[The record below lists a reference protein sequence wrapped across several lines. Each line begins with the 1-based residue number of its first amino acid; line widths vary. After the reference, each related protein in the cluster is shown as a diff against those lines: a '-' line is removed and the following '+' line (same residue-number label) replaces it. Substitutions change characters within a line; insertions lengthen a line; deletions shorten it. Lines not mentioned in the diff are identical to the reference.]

1 MQAVMAGLVP
11 AIHVACTSEKY
22 PRLAARAQASKSD
35 GERDGSTSMQH
46 SGRKAKLLKDYT
58 APDYLIEEVELDVA
72 LDPKATRIA
81 AKLRLRP
88 NPKVATGG
96 RPLVLDG
103 EGLSLQSLALDGKPL
118 SAKDYELT
126 ETSLSIASPPA
137 HPFTLKTVTLCDPEA
152 NTALSGLYR
161 SRGTYCTQCEPE
173 GFRRITFFLDRP
185 DVLAVYTVRV
195 EADRATTP
203 VLLSNGNPV
212 EQGDIPG
219 TGRHFA
225 IWHDP
230 FPKPSYL
237 FALVGGDLACV
248 PDSFVTG
255 SGRDVA
261 LAIYVEPGKDD
272 RCAWAMESLKRA
284 MRWDEERFGREYDL
298 DVFNIVAVSDFN
310 MGAMENKGLNI
321 FNDKLVLARP
331 DTASD
336 ADYASIEGVI
346 AHEYFHNWTGDR
358 VTCRDWFQ
366 LCLKE
371 GLTVFRDQEF
381 TGDTRSGPVERIVD
395 TRTLKTNQF
404 PEDAGPL
411 AHPVRPASYIEIN
424 NFYTSTVYEK
434 GAEVCRMLQTLLGR
448 DGFRKGLDLYFERHD
463 GEAVTVEDFVEA
475 MADVSG
481 RDLSQF
487 MLWYTQSGTPE
498 LACSL
503 DYDPHAKT
511 ARLSVSQVVPPT
523 PGQTKKEPMLI
534 PLRMGLIGANGDE
547 LPLKLKSGAALA
559 DGLLEVTMREQVFEF
574 ADIPS
579 PPTPS
584 LLRGFSA
591 PVRLT
596 VSIDPEKIEFLMMHD
611 SDPFNRWQA
620 AQTFA
625 TGLLTKAARG
635 DSERVTGKEAARLA
649 QAISVTAQDTA
660 LLPAYRAEFL
670 KLPSESDIARELGG
684 DVDTDAVRKARVS
697 LAASIGNEI
706 RGPLAELYELSVP
719 SGPYS
724 PDPAS
729 AGQRALRNAALDLLV
744 ATGAAS
750 EIARAEWHYR
760 EASNMTDAIAAL
772 SILSHLP
779 GPARDATLED
789 FYTRWQDEPLVLDK
803 WFAVQARAARPDS
816 VETVGALLSH
826 PKFSLKNPNRIR
838 ALIGSFANSN
848 PTGFNRGDGAGYQ
861 LLAGQ
866 ALEIDRFN
874 PHVAARLLGAFESW
888 RILEPKRQA
897 RAKAILED
905 LAAKPLSTDS
915 YEIVTKTLGAT

>member
-1 MQAVMAGLVP
+1 MNDSSRQ
-11 AIHVACTSEKY
+11 T
-22 PRLAARAQASKSD
+22 
-35 GERDGSTSMQH
+35 
-46 SGRKAKLLKDYT
+46 KLLKDYT
-58 APDYLIEEVELDVA
+58 PPDYLIEEVALDVSLA
-72 LDPKATRIA
+72 PKA
-81 AKLRLRP
+81 AKVASRLRLRP

-103 EGLSLQSLALDGKPL
+103 EDLVLEQIALDGKELAPGDYTL
-118 SAKDYELT
+118 SEGKLT
-126 ETSLSIASPPA
+126 IANVPA
-137 HPFTLKTVTLCDPEA
+137 HPFSLEVVTLCDPEA
-152 NTALSGLYR
+152 NTELSGLYR

-173 GFRRITFFLDRP
+173 GFRRITYFIDRP
-185 DVLAVYTVRV
+185 DVLAVYTVRI

-203 VLLSNGNPV
+203 VLLSNGNPI

-225 IWHDP
+225 VWHDP

-237 FALVGGDLACV
+237 FALVGGDLAAV
-248 PDSFVTG
+248 RDSFTTA
-255 SGRDVA
+255 SGREVA
-261 LAIYVEPGKDD
+261 LAIYVEPGKED

-284 MRWDEERFGREYDL
+284 MRWDEERFGLEYDL

-336 ADYASIEGVI
+336 ADYASIESVI

-381 TGDTRSGPVERIVD
+381 TGDIRSGPVERIVD
-395 TRTLKTNQF
+395 ARNLKTHQF

-411 AHPVRPASYIEIN
+411 AHPVRPGSYIEIN

-448 DGFRKGLDLYFERHD
+448 DGFRQGIELYFQRHD
-463 GEAVTVEDFVEA
+463 GEAVTVEDFVDA

-503 DYDPHAKT
+503 DYDPHAKI
-511 ARLSVSQVVPPT
+511 ARLHVSQVVPPT
-523 PGQTKKEPMLI
+523 PGQTSKEPMLI
-534 PLRMGLIGANGDE
+534 PFKVGLIGANGDE
-547 LPLKLKSGAALA
+547 LPLKLNGTHVPG
-559 DGLLEVTMREQVFEF
+559 GLLEITEREQVFEF
-574 ADIPS
+574 HDVPA

-584 LLRGFSA
+584 LLRDFSA

-596 VSIDPEKIEFLMMHD
+596 TSLDPGQIEFLMLHD

-620 AQTFA
+620 AQTYA
-625 TGLLTKAARG
+625 TDLLTAASRKG
-635 DSERVTGKEAARLA
+635 MHLGRVTGKEAARLA
-649 QAISVTAQDTA
+649 QSLAAAISDAT
-660 LLPAYRAEFL
+660 LRPAYRAETL
-670 KLPSESDIARELGG
+670 KLPSESDIARELARN
-684 DVDTDAVRKARVS
+684 VDTDAVHTARDA
-697 LAASIGNEI
+697 LRAKIGGTI
-706 RGPLAELYELSVP
+706 ADALAEIYAAGATT
-719 SGPYS
+719 GPFS
-724 PDPAS
+724 PDPES
-729 AGQRALRNAALDLLV
+729 AGLRALHIAALDLLT
-744 ATGAAS
+744 ATEAPE
-750 EIARAEWHYR
+750 EIARADRHYR
-760 EASNMTDAIAAL
+760 EASNMTDAIMAL
-772 SILSHLP
+772 SILSHLASP
-779 GPARDATLED
+779 LRDSALAHFYARWE
-789 FYTRWQDEPLVLDK
+789 DEPLVLDK

-816 VETVGALLSH
+816 VETVRALLGH
-826 PKFSLKNPNRIR
+826 PKFSLKNPNRVR
-838 ALIGSFANSN
+838 ALIGSFAHAN
-848 PTGFNRGDGAGYQ
+848 PSGFNRADGEGYR

-888 RILEPKRQA
+888 RTLEPERQA
-897 RAKAILED
+897 LAKATLED
-905 LAAKPLSTDS
+905 LAGQELSTDS

>member
-1 MQAVMAGLVP
+1 MQ
-11 AIHVACTSEKY
+11 
-22 PRLAARAQASKSD
+22 Q
-35 GERDGSTSMQH
+35 
-46 SGRKAKLLKDYT
+46 SGRKAKLLKDYSP
-58 APDYLIEEVELDVA
+58 PDYLIEEVELDVS
-72 LDPKATRIA
+72 LEPKATRVA
-81 AKLRLRP
+81 SKLRLRP

-103 EGLSLQSLALDGKPL
+103 ESLKLQSVALDGKPL
-118 SAKDYELT
+118 APKDYTLG
-126 ETSLSIASPPA
+126 ETSLSIAAVPA
-137 HPFTLKTVTLCDPEA
+137 KPFTLEIVTLCDPDA

-173 GFRRITFFLDRP
+173 GFRRITYFLDRP
-185 DVLAVYTVRV
+185 DVLAVYTVRI
-195 EADRATTP
+195 EADRASTP

-212 EQGDIPG
+212 AQGDIPG

-225 IWHDP
+225 VWHDP

-248 PDSFVTG
+248 PDSFVTS
-255 SGRDVA
+255 SGRKVA
-261 LAIYVEPGKDD
+261 LAIYVEPGKED

-336 ADYASIEGVI
+336 ADYASIESVI

-381 TGDTRSGPVERIVD
+381 TGDIRSGPVERIVD
-395 TRTLKTNQF
+395 TRALKTNQF

-448 DGFRKGLDLYFERHD
+448 DDFRKGLDLYFERHD

-534 PLRMGLIGANGDE
+534 PLKVGLIGSNGDE
-547 LPLKLKSGAALA
+547 LPLKLDGGAPLT
-559 DGLLEVTMREQVFEF
+559 DGLLEVTEREQVFEF
-574 ADIPS
+574 RDIPS

-584 LLRGFSA
+584 LLRSFSA

-596 VSIDPEKIEFLMMHD
+596 INLEPEKIEFLMMHD

-620 AQTFA
+620 AQTYA
-625 TGLLTKAARG
+625 TTLLTKAARG
-635 DSERVTGKEAARLA
+635 AAEAVTGKDAARLA
-649 QAISVTAQDTA
+649 QALAATSRDDA
-660 LLPAYRAEFL
+660 LRPAYRAEFL
-670 KLPSESDIARELGG
+670 KLPSESDIARELAR
-684 DVDTDAVRKARVS
+684 DVDTDAVREARET
-697 LAASIGNEI
+697 LAAAIGNEI
-706 RGPLAELYELSVP
+706 KQTLAELYEGSAP
-719 SGPYS
+719 TGPYS
-724 PDPAS
+724 PDPES
-729 AGQRALRNAALDLLV
+729 AGKRALRNAALDLLV
-744 ATGAAS
+744 ATGEAS
-750 EIARAEWHYR
+750 EIARAERHYR
-760 EASNMTDAIAAL
+760 EASNMTDAITAL
-772 SILSHLP
+772 SILSHRDA
-779 GPARDATLED
+779 PARDAALAD
-789 FYTRWQDEPLVLDK
+789 FYARWQEEPLVLDK
-803 WFAVQARAARPDS
+803 WFAVQARAVRRDS
-816 VETVGALLSH
+816 VETVRKLLSH

-838 ALIGSFANSN
+838 ALLGSFAHAN
-848 PTGFNRGDGAGYQ
+848 PTGFNRADGGGFQ
-861 LLAGQ
+861 LLAEQ
-866 ALEIDRFN
+866 ALEIDSFN

-888 RILEPKRQA
+888 RILEPIRQA
-897 RAKAILED
+897 RAKAVLED
-905 LAAKPLSTDS
+905 LAAKQLSTDS
-915 YEIVTKTLGAT
+915 YEIVTKTLGAG

>member
-1 MQAVMAGLVP
+1 MNE
-11 AIHVACTSEKY
+11 II
-22 PRLAARAQASKSD
+22 
-35 GERDGSTSMQH
+35 
-46 SGRKAKLLKDYT
+46 RKPKLLKDYV
-58 APDYLIEEVELDVA
+58 APNYLIEEVELDVRLA
-72 LDPKATRIA
+72 PRA
-81 AKLRLRP
+81 ARVASKLRLRP

-96 RPLVLDG
+96 KPLKLDG
-103 EGLSLQSLALDGKPL
+103 EGLVLESVTLDGKALAPRN
-118 SAKDYELT
+118 YELK
-126 ETSLSIASPPA
+126 ESSLTIPRVPA
-137 HPFTLKTVTLCDPEA
+137 HPFTLELVTFCDPEA
-152 NTALSGLYR
+152 NTALSGLYL

-185 DVLAVYTVRV
+185 DVLAVYTVRI
-195 EADRATTP
+195 EAERAVAP

-212 EQGDIPG
+212 AQGDIPG

-225 IWHDP
+225 VWHDP

-237 FALVGGDLACV
+237 FALVGGNLACV
-248 PDSFVTG
+248 PDSFVTA
-255 SGRDVA
+255 SGRKVN
-261 LAIYVEPGKDD
+261 LAIYVEPGKED
-272 RCAWAMESLKRA
+272 RCSWAMESLKRA

-346 AHEYFHNWTGDR
+346 AHEYFHNWSGDR

-381 TGDTRSGPVERIVD
+381 TGDTRSGPVERITAV
-395 TRTLKTNQF
+395 RMLKTHQF

-424 NFYTSTVYEK
+424 NFYTATVYEK

-503 DYDPHAKT
+503 DYDPHART
-511 ARLSVSQVVPPT
+511 ARLAVSQVVPPT
-523 PGQTKKEPMLI
+523 PGQTRKEPMLI
-534 PLRMGLIGANGDE
+534 PLKMGLIGGNGDE
-547 LPLKLKSGAALA
+547 LPLKLDGDGAIS
-559 DGLLEVTMREQVFEF
+559 DGLLEVTSREQVFEF
-574 ADIPS
+574 RDIPS

-596 VSIDPEKIEFLMMHD
+596 ISLDPDQIEFLMMHD
-611 SDPFNRWQA
+611 QDPFNRWQA
-620 AQTFA
+620 AQTYA
-625 TGLLTKAARG
+625 THLMTAAARERG
-635 DSERVTGKEAARLA
+635 DSARVTGKEAIRLS
-649 QAISVTAQDTA
+649 QSLGQTAADSSLA
-660 LLPAYRAEFL
+660 AAYRAEFL
-670 KLPSESDIARELGG
+670 KLPSESDIARELARH
-684 DVDTDAVRKARVS
+684 VDTDAVRHARETLRGTIANEVS
-697 LAASIGNEI
+697 AS
-706 RGPLAELYELSVP
+706 LAELYEAIAP
-719 SGPYS
+719 QGPYS
-724 PDPAS
+724 PDPES
-729 AGQRALRNAALDLLV
+729 TGIRALRGAALDLLV
-744 ATGAAS
+744 ATGKPS
-750 EIARAEWHYR
+750 EIARAERHYC
-760 EASNMTDAIAAL
+760 EAINMTDQISAL
-772 SILSHLP
+772 AILSHLDTQ
-779 GPARDATLED
+779 ARDEALAH
-789 FYTRWQDEPLVLDK
+789 FYARWQDEPLVLDK

-816 VETVGALLSH
+816 VETVRTLLSH
-826 PKFSLKNPNRIR
+826 PKFSLKNPNRVR
-838 ALIGSFANSN
+838 ALIGSFIHGN
-848 PTGFNRGDGAGYQ
+848 PTGFNRADGAGFE
-861 LLAGQ
+861 LLAEH
-866 ALEIDRFN
+866 ALEIDHFN

-888 RILEPKRQA
+888 CILEPVRQA
-897 RAKAILED
+897 RAKAVLED
-905 LAAKPLSTDS
+905 LARRKLSTDS
-915 YEIVTKTLGAT
+915 YEIVTKTLGAS

>member
-1 MQAVMAGLVP
+1 MQ
-11 AIHVACTSEKY
+11 
-22 PRLAARAQASKSD
+22 Q
-35 GERDGSTSMQH
+35 
-46 SGRKAKLLKDYT
+46 SGRKAKLLKDY
-58 APDYLIEEVELDVA
+58 APPDYLIEEVQLDVA
-72 LDPKATRIA
+72 LDPKATRVA
-81 AKLRLRP
+81 ARLRLRP
-88 NPKVATGG
+88 NPKLATSG

-103 EGLSLQSLALDGKPL
+103 EGLSLQSLALDGEPL
-118 SAKDYELT
+118 TAKDYALE
-126 ETSLSIASPPA
+126 ETSLSIASVPA
-137 HPFTLKTVTLCDPEA
+137 KPFTLEIVTLCDPDA

-185 DVLAVYTVRV
+185 DVLAVYTVRI

-212 EQGDIPG
+212 AQGDIPG
-219 TGRHFA
+219 TGRHCA
-225 IWHDP
+225 VWHDP

-237 FALVGGDLACV
+237 FALVGGDLARV

-255 SGRDVA
+255 SGRKVD
-261 LAIYVEPGKDD
+261 LAIYVEPGKED

-331 DTASD
+331 DTSSD
-336 ADYASIEGVI
+336 ADYASIESVI

-381 TGDTRSGPVERIVD
+381 TTDTRSGPVQRIVD
-395 TRTLKTNQF
+395 VRMLKARQF

-424 NFYTSTVYEK
+424 NFYTATVYEK
-434 GAEVCRMLQTLLGR
+434 GAEVCHMLQTLLGR

-503 DYDPHAKT
+503 DYDAHAKT
-511 ARLSVSQVVPPT
+511 ARLSVSQVVPST

-534 PLRMGLIGANGDE
+534 PLKVGLIGANGDE
-547 LPLKLKSGAALA
+547 LPLKLDGGAALT
-559 DGLLEVTMREQVFEF
+559 DGLLEVTEREQVFEF
-574 ADIPS
+574 RDIPS

-584 LLRGFSA
+584 LLRSFSA

-596 VSIDPEKIEFLMMHD
+596 VSLDPEKIEFLMMHD

-620 AQTFA
+620 AQTYA
-625 TGLLTKAARG
+625 GNLLTKAARG
-635 DSERVTGKEAARLA
+635 VSELAGGTEAARLA
-649 QAISVTAQDTA
+649 QALSTTARDTA

-670 KLPSESDIARELGG
+670 KLPSESDIARELGR
-684 DVDTDAVRKARVS
+684 DVDTDAVRLARDT
-697 LAASIGNEI
+697 LAASIGSAI
-706 RGPLAELYELSVP
+706 REDLIELYERSAP
-719 SGPYS
+719 RGPYS
-724 PDPAS
+724 PDAES
-729 AGQRALRNAALDLLV
+729 TGKRALRLAALDLLV
-744 ATGAAS
+744 ATGDAS
-750 EIARAEWHYR
+750 ETARAERHYR
-760 EASNMTDAIAAL
+760 EASNMTDTIGAL
-772 SILSHLP
+772 SILSHLR
-779 GPARDATLED
+779 GPARDAAIAD
-789 FYTRWQDEPLVLDK
+789 FYARWQNEPLVLDK
-803 WFAVQARAARPDS
+803 WFAVQARAARSDS
-816 VETVGALLSH
+816 VETVTALLSH

-838 ALIGSFANSN
+838 ALIGSFAQSN
-848 PTGFNRGDGAGYQ
+848 PTGFNRADGAGYQ
-861 LLAGQ
+861 LLAEV

-888 RILEPKRQA
+888 RILEPRRQA
-897 RAKAILED
+897 RARAVLQD
-905 LAAKPLSTDS
+905 LAAKSLSTDS
-915 YEIVTKTLGAT
+915 YEIITKTLGTA

>member
-1 MQAVMAGLVP
+1 MHQP
-11 AIHVACTSEKY
+11 A
-22 PRLAARAQASKSD
+22 
-35 GERDGSTSMQH
+35 
-46 SGRKAKLLKDYT
+46 RKPKLLKDY
-58 APDYLIEEVELDVA
+58 APPDFLIEEVELDVA
-72 LDPKATRIA
+72 LDPTATRVA

-88 NPKVATGG
+88 NPKVAAG

-103 EGLSLQSLALDGKPL
+103 EALTLQSVALDGKRLAP
-118 SAKDYELT
+118 ADYRLT
-126 ETSLSIASPPA
+126 DSSLTIPSVPT
-137 HPFTLKTVTLCDPEA
+137 HPFTLEIVTLCNPEA

-185 DVLAVYTVRV
+185 DVLAVYTVRI
-195 EADRATTP
+195 EGDRASTP
-203 VLLSNGNPV
+203 VLLSNGNPIA
-212 EQGDIPG
+212 QGDVPG

-248 PDSFVTG
+248 PDHFVTA
-255 SGRDVA
+255 SGRQVV
-261 LAIYVEPGKDD
+261 LGIYVEPGKED

-284 MRWDEERFGREYDL
+284 MRWDEQRFGREYDL

-381 TGDTRSGPVERIVD
+381 TGDTRSGPVERIAAV
-395 TRTLKTNQF
+395 RMLKTHQF

-424 NFYTSTVYEK
+424 NFYTATVYEK
-434 GAEVCRMLQTLLGR
+434 GAELCRMLQTLLGR

-463 GEAVTVEDFVEA
+463 GQAVTVEDFVDA
-475 MADVSG
+475 MADANT

-503 DYDPHAKT
+503 DYDAHSKT
-511 ARLSVSQVVPPT
+511 ARLSVSQVTPAT

-534 PLRMGLIGANGDE
+534 PLKVGLIGANGDE
-547 LPLKLKSGAALA
+547 LPLKLDDGARSS
-559 DGLLEVTMREQVFEF
+559 DGLLEVTAREQVFEF
-574 ADIPS
+574 RDIPS

-596 VSIDPEKIEFLMMHD
+596 TSLDPDQIEFLMMHD
-611 SDPFNRWQA
+611 GDPFNRWQA
-620 AQTFA
+620 AQTYA
-625 TGLLTKAARG
+625 LNLLTGAARG
-635 DSERVTGKEAARLA
+635 DLGIVTGKRATRLA
-649 QAISVTAQDTA
+649 HALSVTASDGD

-670 KLPSESDIARELGG
+670 KLPSESDIARELARE
-684 DVDTDAVRKARVS
+684 VDTDAVHRARET
-697 LAASIGNEI
+697 LRTAIGSEG
-706 RGPLAELYELSVP
+706 RATLSGLYERTAP
-719 SGPYS
+719 TGPYS
-724 PDPAS
+724 PDPES
-729 AGQRALRNAALDLLV
+729 AGLRALRGAALDLLV
-744 ATGAAS
+744 ATGDQS
-750 EIARAEWHYR
+750 EIARAERHYR
-760 EASNMTDAIAAL
+760 TAANMTDAIAAL
-772 SILSHLP
+772 SILSHVE
-779 GPARDATLED
+779 GRTRDEALD
-789 FYTRWQDEPLVLDK
+789 HFYTRWQNEPLVLDK
-803 WFAVQARAARPDS
+803 WFAVQARAATPNS
-816 VETVGALLSH
+816 VETVQALLSH

-838 ALIGSFANSN
+838 ALIGSFAQAN
-848 PTGFNRGDGAGYQ
+848 PTGFNCADGAGYR

-888 RILEPKRQA
+888 RILEAGRQA
-897 RAKAILED
+897 HAKAALED
-905 LAAKPLSTDS
+905 LAAESLSTDS
-915 YEIVTKTLGAT
+915 YEIVTKTLAAA

>member
-1 MQAVMAGLVP
+1 MHQ
-11 AIHVACTSEKY
+11 T
-22 PRLAARAQASKSD
+22 
-35 GERDGSTSMQH
+35 
-46 SGRKAKLLKDYT
+46 GRKPKLLKDYA
-58 APDYLIEEVELDVA
+58 APDYLIEEVDLDVA
-72 LDPKATRIA
+72 LAPKAARVA
-81 AKLRLRP
+81 SRLRLRP

-96 RPLVLDG
+96 RPLVLNG
-103 EGLSLQSLALDGKPL
+103 EGLTLESLALGGKPL
-118 SAKDYELT
+118 SPKDYELKDG
-126 ETSLSIASPPA
+126 SLTIPRVPA
-137 HPFTLKTVTLCDPEA
+137 QPFTLEIVTLCDPEA
-152 NTALSGLYR
+152 NTALSGLYL

-173 GFRRITFFLDRP
+173 GFRRITYFIDRP
-185 DVLAVYTVRV
+185 DVLAVYTVRI
-195 EADRATTP
+195 EAERATTP

-212 EQGDIPG
+212 AQGDIPG

-225 IWHDP
+225 VWHDP

-237 FALVGGDLACV
+237 FALVGGNLASV
-248 PDSFVTG
+248 PDSFVTA
-255 SGRDVA
+255 SGRKVA
-261 LAIYVEPGKDD
+261 LAIYVEPGKED

-381 TGDTRSGPVERIVD
+381 TGDTRSGPVERIAAV
-395 TRTLKTNQF
+395 RMLKTHQF

-448 DGFRKGLDLYFERHD
+448 EGFRKGLDLYFERHD

-481 RDLSQF
+481 RDLDQF

-503 DYDPHAKT
+503 DYDAHAKT
-511 ARLSVSQVVPPT
+511 ARLAVSQVVPPT
-523 PGQTKKEPMLI
+523 PGQTKKEPMFI
-534 PLRMGLIGANGDE
+534 PLKVGLIGSNGDE
-547 LPLKLKSGAALA
+547 LPLKLDGEEPLT
-559 DGLLEVTMREQVFEF
+559 DGLLEVTEREQVFAF
-574 ADIPS
+574 RDIS
-579 PPTPS
+579 APPTLS

-591 PVRLT
+591 PVRITSSL
-596 VSIDPEKIEFLMMHD
+596 DPDQIEFLMIHD

-625 TGLLTKAARG
+625 SNLLVAAARNG
-635 DSERVTGKEAARLA
+635 AGHERVNGREANRLA
-649 QAISVTAQDTA
+649 QAIGTTVSDAS
-660 LLPAYRAEFL
+660 LLAAYRAEFL
-670 KLPSESDIARELGG
+670 KLPSESDIARELARN
-684 DVDTDAVRKARVS
+684 VDTDAVRNAREG
-697 LAASIGNEI
+697 LRAMIGGAIKET
-706 RGPLAELYELSVP
+706 LAELYEATAP

-724 PDPAS
+724 PDPDS
-729 AGQRALRNAALDLLV
+729 AGKRALRGAALDLLV
-744 ATGAAS
+744 ATAAPA
-750 EIARAEWHYR
+750 EIARAKHHYR

-779 GPARDATLED
+779 AAARDQALD
-789 FYTRWQDEPLVLDK
+789 HFYARWQDEPLVLDK
-803 WFAVQARAARPDS
+803 WFAVQARSARPDS
-816 VETVGALLSH
+816 VETVRGLLSH
-826 PKFSLKNPNRIR
+826 PKFSLKNPNRVR
-838 ALIGSFANSN
+838 ALIGSFVHAN
-848 PTGFNRGDGAGYQ
+848 PTGFNRADGAGYK

-866 ALEIDRFN
+866 ALGIDRFN

-888 RILEPKRQA
+888 RILEPGRQA
-897 RAKAILED
+897 RARAVLED
-905 LAAKPLSTDS
+905 LAARPLSTDS
-915 YEIVTKTLGAT
+915 YEIVTKTLGGA

>member
-1 MQAVMAGLVP
+1 MHQP
-11 AIHVACTSEKY
+11 ARQS
-22 PRLAARAQASKSD
+22 
-35 GERDGSTSMQH
+35 
-46 SGRKAKLLKDYT
+46 KLLEDY
-58 APDYLIEEVELDVA
+58 APPDFLIEEVELDFT
-72 LDPKATRIA
+72 LDPKATRVA

-103 EGLSLQSLALDGKPL
+103 QSVTLQSLALNGKRL
-118 SAKDYELT
+118 AHEDYELN
-126 ETSLSIASPPA
+126 EGSLTIPSVPA
-137 HPFTLKTVTLCDPEA
+137 QPFTLEIVTLCDPDG

-185 DVLAVYTVRV
+185 DVLAVYTVRI

-203 VLLSNGNPV
+203 VLLSNGNQV
-212 EQGDIPG
+212 AQGDIPG
-219 TGRHFA
+219 TGRHYA

-248 PDSFVTG
+248 PDSFVTK
-255 SGRDVA
+255 SGRKVA
-261 LAIYVEPGKDD
+261 LGIYVEPGKED
-272 RCAWAMESLKRA
+272 RCGWAMESLKRA
-284 MRWDEERFGREYDL
+284 MRWDEERFGLEYDL

-381 TGDTRSGPVERIVD
+381 TGDTRSGPVERIAAV
-395 TRTLKTNQF
+395 RMLKTHQF

-424 NFYTSTVYEK
+424 NFYTATVYEK
-434 GAEVCRMLQTLLGR
+434 GAELCRMLQTLLGR
-448 DGFRKGLDLYFERHD
+448 EGFRAGMDLYFERHD
-463 GEAVTVEDFVEA
+463 GEAVTVEDFVAA
-475 MADVSG
+475 MADSSG

-503 DYDPHAKT
+503 DYDAHAKT
-511 ARLSVSQVVPPT
+511 ARLAVSQVIPPT

-534 PLRMGLIGANGDE
+534 PLKVGLIGANGDE
-547 LPLKLKSGAALA
+547 LPLKLDGGTALS
-559 DGLLEVTMREQVFEF
+559 DGLLEVTAREQVFEF
-574 ADIPS
+574 RDIPS

-596 VSIDPEKIEFLMMHD
+596 TSLDPDQIEFLMMHD

-620 AQTFA
+620 AQTYA
-625 TGLLTKAARG
+625 LNLLTAAARG
-635 DSERVTGKEAARLA
+635 GGERERVRGTAAAQLA
-649 QAISVTAQDTA
+649 NALGATARDEA

-670 KLPSESDIARELGG
+670 KLPTESDVARELARE
-684 DVDTDAVRKARVS
+684 VDTDAVHEARETLRATIGRES
-697 LAASIGNEI
+697 RATLAG
-706 RGPLAELYELSVP
+706 LYEQSAP
-719 SGPYS
+719 TGPYS
-724 PDPAS
+724 PDPVS
-729 AGQRALRNAALDLLV
+729 AGLRALRSAALDLLV
-744 ATGAAS
+744 ATGEAS
-750 EIARAEWHYR
+750 EIARAERHYR
-760 EASNMTDAIAAL
+760 EAANMTDAIAAL
-772 SILSHLP
+772 SILSQVE
-779 GPARDATLED
+779 GPARDQALD
-789 FYTRWQDEPLVLDK
+789 HFYTRWQDEPLVLDK

-816 VETVGALLSH
+816 VETVRALLSH

-838 ALIGSFANSN
+838 ALLGSFAHAN
-848 PTGFNRGDGAGYQ
+848 PIGFNRADGAGYR
-861 LLAGQ
+861 LLAEQ

-888 RILEPKRQA
+888 RTLGPGRQA
-897 RAKAILED
+897 RAKAVLED
-905 LAAKPLSTDS
+905 LAAKSLSTDS
-915 YEIVTKTLGAT
+915 YEIVTKTLGAA

>member
-1 MQAVMAGLVP
+1 MHQ
-11 AIHVACTSEKY
+11 T
-22 PRLAARAQASKSD
+22 
-35 GERDGSTSMQH
+35 
-46 SGRKAKLLKDYT
+46 GRKPKLLKDYA
-58 APDYLIEEVELDVA
+58 APDYLIEEVDLDVA
-72 LDPKATRIA
+72 LAPKAARVA
-81 AKLRLRP
+81 SRLRLRP

-96 RPLVLDG
+96 RPLVLNG
-103 EGLSLQSLALDGKPL
+103 EGLTLESLALDGKPL
-118 SAKDYELT
+118 SPKDYELKDG
-126 ETSLSIASPPA
+126 SLTIPRVPA
-137 HPFTLKTVTLCDPEA
+137 QPFTLEIVTLCDPEA
-152 NTALSGLYR
+152 NTALSGLYL

-173 GFRRITFFLDRP
+173 GFRRITYFIDRP
-185 DVLAVYTVRV
+185 DVLAVYTVRI
-195 EADRATTP
+195 EAERATTP

-212 EQGDIPG
+212 AQGDIPG

-225 IWHDP
+225 VWHDP

-237 FALVGGDLACV
+237 FALVGGNLASV
-248 PDSFVTG
+248 PDSFVTA
-255 SGRDVA
+255 SGRKVA
-261 LAIYVEPGKDD
+261 LAIYVEPGKED

-381 TGDTRSGPVERIVD
+381 TGDTRSGPVERIAAV
-395 TRTLKTNQF
+395 RMLKTHQF

-448 DGFRKGLDLYFERHD
+448 EGFRKGLDLYFERHD

-481 RDLSQF
+481 RDLDQF

-503 DYDPHAKT
+503 DYDAHAKT
-511 ARLSVSQVVPPT
+511 ARLAVSQVVPPT
-523 PGQTKKEPMLI
+523 PGQTKKEPMFI
-534 PLRMGLIGANGDE
+534 PLKVGMIGSNGDE
-547 LPLKLKSGAALA
+547 LPLKLDGEEPLT
-559 DGLLEVTMREQVFEF
+559 DGLLEVTEREQVFAF
-574 ADIPS
+574 RDIS
-579 PPTPS
+579 APPTLS

-591 PVRLT
+591 PVRITSSL
-596 VSIDPEKIEFLMMHD
+596 DPDQIEFLMIHD

-625 TGLLTKAARG
+625 SNLLVAAARNG
-635 DSERVTGKEAARLA
+635 AGHERVNGREANRLA
-649 QAISVTAQDTA
+649 QAIGTTVSDAS
-660 LLPAYRAEFL
+660 LLAAYRAEFL
-670 KLPSESDIARELGG
+670 KLPSESDIARELARN
-684 DVDTDAVRKARVS
+684 VDTDAVRNAREG
-697 LAASIGNEI
+697 LRAMIGGAI
-706 RGPLAELYELSVP
+706 KKTLAELYEATAP

-724 PDPAS
+724 PDPDS
-729 AGQRALRNAALDLLV
+729 AGKRALRGAALDLLV
-744 ATGAAS
+744 ATAAPA
-750 EIARAEWHYR
+750 EIARAKHHYR

-779 GPARDATLED
+779 AAARDQALD
-789 FYTRWQDEPLVLDK
+789 HFYARWQDEPLVLDK
-803 WFAVQARAARPDS
+803 WFAVQARSARPDS
-816 VETVGALLSH
+816 VETVRGLLSH
-826 PKFSLKNPNRIR
+826 PKFSLKNPNRVR
-838 ALIGSFANSN
+838 ALIGSFVHAN
-848 PTGFNRGDGAGYQ
+848 PTGFNRADGAGYK

-866 ALEIDRFN
+866 ALGIDRFN

-888 RILEPKRQA
+888 RILEPGRQA
-897 RAKAILED
+897 RARAVLED
-905 LAAKPLSTDS
+905 LAARPLSTDS
-915 YEIVTKTLGAT
+915 YEIVTKTLGGA